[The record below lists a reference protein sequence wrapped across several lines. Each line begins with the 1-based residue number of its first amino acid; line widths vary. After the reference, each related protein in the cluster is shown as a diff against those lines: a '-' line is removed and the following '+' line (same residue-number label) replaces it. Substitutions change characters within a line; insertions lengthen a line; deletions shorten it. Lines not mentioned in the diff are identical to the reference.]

1 LGADPEV
8 LKVDEEISTDSGGN
22 YSLADLEWD
31 AYALPVLSG
40 YDLVGSIPILP
51 ISLPPGVTQPVQL
64 LVGANT
70 SNSLLVNVSDNMT
83 NQPISNASVRV
94 YAGSYDQTK
103 TTGIGF
109 ARQTDWSGGSGQLA
123 FTDETKY
130 WSDNGKVDVDSS
142 AGDITLA
149 KLGEEYFSSGE
160 LESSVFDLGASVNF
174 VNLIW
179 EPLGQPAETGDSSVR
194 WQIATSP
201 SSTPVSWNYLGHDGT
216 AGTHY
221 DAQHVAVNEVHNGD
235 RYFRYKLFLST
246 ETAASTPIISDLL
259 VTYTNACT
267 PPGQSYFGGLSA
279 TDYTVEISKAG
290 YQTNTQTVS
299 VSGDMIFG
307 AEMASE

>member
-1 LGADPEV
+1 
-8 LKVDEEISTDSGGN
+8 KVDENISTDSNGN

-31 AYALPVLSG
+31 AYALPILSS
-40 YDLVGSIPILP
+40 YDLIGSIPILP

-70 SNSLLVNVSDNMT
+70 ANSLLVNVSDNMT

-109 ARQTDWSGGSGQLA
+109 TRQTDWSGGSGQLSYVS
-123 FTDETKY
+123 ETKY
-130 WSDNGKVDVDSS
+130 WSDDGKVDVNSS

-149 KLGEEYFSSGE
+149 KIGQNYLTSGE
-160 LESSVFDLGASVNF
+160 LESSVFDLGSAVNF

-179 EPLGQPAETGDSSVR
+179 ESLAQPAEAGADPVR
-194 WQIATSP
+194 WQIATSDIAN
-201 SSTPVSWNYLGHDGT
+201 PVSWDYLGPDGT
-216 AGTHY
+216 AATYY
-221 DAQHVAVNEVHNGD
+221 DADDIAINSIHNGD

-246 ETAASTPIISDLL
+246 ASDAVTPTVSDLM

-267 PPGQSYFGGLSA
+267 PPGQSYFGSLSA
-279 TDYTVEISKAG
+279 TDYTVEITKAG

-299 VSGDMIFG
+299 VSGDMVFG